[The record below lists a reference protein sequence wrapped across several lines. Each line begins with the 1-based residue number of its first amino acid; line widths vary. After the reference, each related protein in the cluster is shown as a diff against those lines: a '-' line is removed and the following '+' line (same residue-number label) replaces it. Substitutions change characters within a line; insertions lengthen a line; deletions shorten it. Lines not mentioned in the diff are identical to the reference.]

1 MLANNI
7 IKVALLQPSSFT
19 CLVKHLTIV
28 PVLTD
33 GPSSTIGSCILS
45 ALSIPPS
52 QKANNSI
59 GLESIHNY
67 ANVLNP
73 VTFVNADQYSV
84 VAIYTETEAS
94 EVDQDLSDSA
104 EVQIQT
110 DFYEEEIVAVSVA
123 GPGATSLRA
132 EESCETVD
140 VAKALDTLTKAFA
153 LKKESISHEGLT
165 EKSKDELR
173 SENSPDKEQTLDGD
187 ETSDR
192 RENINEEAMEDSQA
206 GDVEINSCTR
216 LKDNPDSLSV
226 HEEMTVYTHEDHAF
240 ETQQTLSSDSVSQP
254 TYLRSESSP
263 SLQEPCEI
271 RRSPSVISEGPIM
284 YINIYFNVQKLFFQ
298 SQEKFCIN
306 IASTF

>member
-1 MLANNI
+1 MC
-7 IKVALLQPSSFT
+7 S
-19 CLVKHLTIV
+19 VKYLTIV
-28 PVLTD
+28 PVFTD

-73 VTFVNADQYSV
+73 VAFVNTDQYSV

-94 EVDQDLSDSA
+94 EVGQDLSDSA

-123 GPGATSLRA
+123 GAGATSLRA

-153 LKKESISHEGLT
+153 LKKESISQEGLT

-173 SENSPDKEQTLDGD
+173 SENSPHKEQTLDGN
-187 ETSDR
+187 ETSDQ
-192 RENINEEAMEDSQA
+192 RENIAEEAMEDSQA
-206 GDVEINSCTR
+206 GDVEINSR
-216 LKDNPDSLSV
+216 LKDNPGSLSV
-226 HEEMTVYTHEDHAF
+226 HKEMTVHTHEDHAF

-254 TYLRSESSP
+254 THLRSKSSP
-263 SLQEPCEI
+263 SLQEPCE
-271 RRSPSVISEGPIM
+271 ELTM
-284 YINIYFNVQKLFFQ
+284 YINIYFLSCKSCLSFAFF
-298 SQEKFCIN
+298 KF
-306 IASTF
+306 FEVLY

>member
-1 MLANNI
+1 MFG
-7 IKVALLQPSSFT
+7 KVP
-19 CLVKHLTIV
+19 TIV
-28 PVLTD
+28 PVFTD

-73 VTFVNADQYSV
+73 VTFVNTDQYSV

-110 DFYEEEIVAVSVA
+110 DFYEEEIVAVNVA
-123 GPGATSLRA
+123 GTGATSLRA

-153 LKKESISHEGLT
+153 LKKESISQEGLT

-173 SENSPDKEQTLDGD
+173 SENSPNNEQTLDGD

-192 RENINEEAMEDSQA
+192 RENIAEEAMEDSQA
-206 GDVEINSCTR
+206 EDVEINSCTR
-216 LKDNPDSLSV
+216 LKDNPDSSV

-240 ETQQTLSSDSVSQP
+240 ETQQTLSSDSVSEP
-254 TYLRSESSP
+254 THLRSKSSP

-271 RRSPSVISEGPIM
+271 RRSPSVISEEPIM
-284 YINIYFNVQKLFFQ
+284 YINIYFNVQKLF
-298 SQEKFCIN
+298 KFGFF
-306 IASTF
+306 SVPRKVLY